1 MALRLETV
9 FWTYFSW
16 DFLMI
21 FVNLVIYLNA
31 DWLPPNGIP
40 AQSFPPLKL
49 REAAFAVP
57 RLFNRIG

>member
-1 MALRLETV
+1 
-9 FWTYFSW
+9 
-16 DFLMI
+16 MI